1 MKKST
6 SSNDFQEKTLSSGIT
21 VRVLPFPAGLWDKIN
36 SQIQVDY
43 PDPVPPKKTIQVL
56 GGTEE
61 VDDLENPEYK
71 QKALEVKTARDN
83 ASGKV
88 IGEATLDLCVQVDL
102 APYENAIKRLEKYT
116 DKFPTDP
123 DERRIRF
130 LTEYAMRSR
139 GDYEAV
145 TFLAVTQMAIG
156 DKEVAERVNSF
167 QDNVARTATNDNGA
181 SSTDEVIRLEVVE
194 QV

>member
-1 MKKST
+1 MKKSA
-6 SSNDFQEKTLSSGIT
+6 SNDFQEKTLSSGVT

-36 SQIQVDY
+36 SQIQTEY
-43 PDPVPPKKTIQVL
+43 PDPVPPKKTINVL

-61 VDDLENPEYK
+61 VDDLDDPEHK
-71 QKALEVKTARDN
+71 RKALEAKTARDN

-102 APYENAIKRLEKYT
+102 APYESAIKRLEKYT
-116 DKFPTDP
+116 DKFPSDP

-145 TFLAVTQMAIG
+145 TFSAVTQMAIG
-156 DKEVAERVNSF
+156 DKEVAERVSSF
-167 QDNVARTATNDNGA
+167 QDNVARSEPSGNGT
-181 SSTDEVIRLEVVE
+181 SGTDEVKRLEVV
-194 QV
+194 

>member
-1 MKKST
+1 MKKSA

-36 SQIQVDY
+36 SQIQADY

-83 ASGKV
+83 ANGKI

-102 APYENAIKRLEKYT
+102 APYESAIKRLEKYT

-181 SSTDEVIRLEVVE
+181 SGADEVIRLEVVE

>member
-1 MKKST
+1 MKKSA
-6 SSNDFQEKTLSSGIT
+6 SNDFQEKTLSSGVT

-36 SQIQVDY
+36 SQIQAEY
-43 PDPVPPKKTIQVL
+43 PDPVPPKKTISVL

-61 VDDLENPEYK
+61 VDDLQDPDYLV
-71 QKALEVKTARDN
+71 KAREAKTARDN
-83 ASGKV
+83 ASGKI

-102 APYENAIKRLEKYT
+102 SPYEGAIKRLEKYT
-116 DKFPTDP
+116 DKFPSDP

-145 TFLAVTQMAIG
+145 TFSAVTQMAIG
-156 DKEVAERVNSF
+156 DKEVAERVSSF
-167 QDNVARTATNDNGA
+167 QDNVARSEPSGNGA
-181 SSTDEVIRLEVVE
+181 SGPDEVKRLEVV
-194 QV
+194 

>member
-1 MKKST
+1 MKKSA
-6 SSNDFQEKTLSSGIT
+6 SSNDFQEKTLSSGVT

-36 SQIQVDY
+36 SQIQADF
-43 PDPVPPKKTIQVL
+43 PDPVPPKKTINVL

-71 QKALEVKTARDN
+71 QKALEAKTARDN
-83 ASGKV
+83 ASGKI
-88 IGEATLDLCVQVDL
+88 IGEATLDLCVLVDL
-102 APYENAIKRLEKYT
+102 APYEGAIKRLEKYT
-116 DKFPTDP
+116 DKFPSDP

-145 TFLAVTQMAIG
+145 TFSAVTQMAIG
-156 DKEVAERVNSF
+156 DKEVAERVSSF
-167 QDNVARTATNDNGA
+167 QDNVARTEHSGNGA
-181 SSTDEVIRLEVVE
+181 SSLNEVIGLEVVE

>member
-6 SSNDFQEKTLSSGIT
+6 SSNEFQEKTLSSGIT

-36 SQIQVDY
+36 SQIQVEY
-43 PDPVPPKKTIQVL
+43 PDPVPPKKIIQVL

-83 ASGKV
+83 ANGKI

-102 APYENAIKRLEKYT
+102 APYESAIKRLEKYT